1 VEIRSQFPYFD
12 AKIKKAVSIKNL
24 FATMSTQ
31 VLHAALLAEIIKK
44 SGKPTQHTFL
54 DSYLGNSHPRYPI
67 NNPDLRAVSKKW
79 IRTNALSPKEYLAL
93 ITSLIKAPSA
103 TEKMTAGILLDYANK
118 EQINFDPKI
127 FDRWLNH
134 LQGWAEV
141 DTLCYGHFKVDQ
153 VLISWENWK
162 KLLLQL
168 NKSKNI
174 NKRRASLVLLCK
186 PLTRSDDKRLQVL
199 ALQLVHGLK
208 SENEILI
215 TKAISWILRS
225 MVKLHRV
232 PLKNYLAKNKQFLP
246 AIAVRETLTKL
257 ETGRK
262 TIKIKNLD

>member
-1 VEIRSQFPYFD
+1 M
-12 AKIKKAVSIKNL
+12 KT
-24 FATMSTQ
+24 ATD
-31 VLHAALLAEIIKK
+31 LHRDLLKEIIAC

-54 DSYLGNSHPRYPI
+54 DSYLGNNNPRYPI
-67 NNPDLRAVSKKW
+67 NNPNLRAVSKNW
-79 IRTNALSPKEYLAL
+79 IRANSLNPKEYLAL
-93 ITSLIKAPSA
+93 LTSLIKAPSS
-103 TEKMTAGILLDYANK
+103 TEKMAAGILLDYASK

-153 VLISWENWK
+153 MLENWNQWK
-162 KLLLQL
+162 KLLLSL

-199 ALQLVHGLK
+199 TFQLVDQSK
-208 SENEILI
+208 SEKEILI

-225 MVKLHRV
+225 MIKLHRT
-232 PLKNYLAKNKQFLP
+232 PLKNYIAKNKQTLP
-246 AIAVRETLTKL
+246 AIAVRETLMKL

-262 TIKIKNLD
+262 TIKKSKA